1 MCIRD
6 SFLGGA
12 RMASFFMTV
21 AAAQSFTARYGISS
35 FDNPSFLINNPT
47 TIPPSV
53 LPGMVGVGFN
63 PSQDVPDS
71 QYAFPATDAE
81 RQCVEIFAA
90 AGETFASREN
100 ARVAFPYCD
109 AVRLL
114 QLAARDLGP
123 NLNAAAWS
131 QAAAALGDR
140 FVPATGFAGSL
151 SAGRYAPASA
161 YRVLSYDT
169 ACPCFR
175 YLSEDVPFATR

>member
-1 MCIRD
+1 
-6 SFLGGA
+6 
-12 RMASFFMTV
+12 
-21 AAAQSFTARYGISS
+21 
-35 FDNPSFLINNPT
+35 
-47 TIPPSV
+47 
-53 LPGMVGVGFN
+53 MVGVGFN

-131 QAAAALGDR
+131 QAAASLGER
-140 FVPATGFAGSL
+140 FAPATGFAGSL
-151 SAGRYAPASA
+151 GAGRYAPASA
-161 YRVLSYDT
+161 YRVLGYDT

-175 YLSEDVPFATR
+175 YLSEDVPFGR